1 MTLVSCV
8 NPTESYEVY
17 RLGRHLCGT
26 FTGTDRNGPAELL
39 HRARLCRPCIA
50 ALAGCGYKLKKKNP
64 CGIDLLGEFL
74 IGHTCNFDS
83 FKRQLK

>member
-8 NPTESYEVY
+8 KPTESYEVY
-17 RLGRHLCGT
+17 RLGRQLGST
-26 FTGTDRNGPAELL
+26 FTGTDVNGPAKLS
-39 HRARLCRPCIA
+39 HRTRLCRLCIA
-50 ALAGCGYKLKKKNP
+50 AIAGFGYKFKRKNR

-74 IGHTCNFDS
+74 MGHTCKFDS